1 MDVKIE
7 VQWNRAEIEKL
18 LERDL
23 NEKGFAP
30 YIQPGEKESHFDWS
44 DAQFDGTSLPL
55 VRVKTLAQIA
65 QKPAIPPG
73 TLVVHPPVAMAPPPN
88 PQPQPQPRKILS
100 DEEIDELSKLLPHPE
115 YANQILNSKAI
126 IREMLPGESQERPD

>member
-7 VQWNRAEIEKL
+7 VQWSRAEIEKL

-73 TLVVHPPVAMAPPPN
+73 TLVSYPPAVLTTPPKPAPALES
-88 PQPQPQPRKILS
+88 RRILS
-100 DEEIDELSKLLPHPE
+100 EEEIDELSKLLPHPE
-115 YANQILNSKAI
+115 YANQILNSKAV
-126 IREMLPGESQERPD
+126 IREMMPGESKDRPD